1 MNFSPAKAVRQLG
14 EFWKKQ
20 GKKRQ
25 RMILAMLAAVVVLS
39 VAAAALL
46 NHTTYAVLYSGLS
59 SDEAGEILAKLD
71 EMSVKTQVKDGGTV
85 LVPKGDEARLKM
97 QLAADGYPRSAQN
110 YDLFTQNVDFMTTDY
125 EKRQYLIFQLQ
136 NRLQTAIETLDGVKS
151 AIVTI
156 SVPEDNTYVIEEDKS
171 PATASVVLELSS
183 AGLDKQQVSG
193 IEYLVA
199 NSVPGLDSSNVA
211 IVDASATLLNS
222 PGGESAAMTDKLSI
236 ENTISQEVESKVIK
250 LLQPVFGYNALR
262 VAVSTTVDLNSKVSQ
277 QKTYSPTVGEG
288 GIIASQDLMQETNDG
303 DVGAFG
309 IPGVASNAGT
319 TVYPESGAG
328 VDGGNSSATAS
339 TDYLVNEYYEQVEKN
354 GYEIKDIS
362 VSVLIG
368 KPNLTDTQIAKY
380 RQAVAFAAGVP
391 EERISITAA
400 EFLVMDASG
409 DLVPQETKPGLTT
422 LIKENP
428 IYFAA
433 GALLLLL
440 LIGGLV
446 FLGRKMLKKRH
457 KPEEI
462 EPDGLH
468 PIGGQTP
475 VVNLPG
481 EIVLNET
488 RAQGLKRQIKEFSA
502 ANPDIVAQLLR
513 TWLKEEQ

>member
-1 MNFSPAKAVRQLG
+1 MNFSPAKAVRQLR

-25 RMILAMLAAVVVLS
+25 RMILALLAAVVVLS

-97 QLAADGYPRSAQN
+97 QLAAVGYPRSAQN

-156 SVPEDNTYVIEEDKS
+156 SVPEDNSYVIEEDKS

-211 IVDASATLLNS
+211 IIDANATLLNN
-222 PGGESAAMTDKLSI
+222 PGGESAIMTDKLSI

-262 VAVSTTVDLNSKVSQ
+262 VAVSTTIDLNSKVSQ

-288 GIIASQDLMQETNDG
+288 GIIASQDLMQETDDG
-303 DVGAFG
+303 GVSAFG

-319 TVYPESGAG
+319 TVYPEAGAG
-328 VDGGNSSATAS
+328 GDGGNSSASAS
-339 TDYLVNEYYEQVEKN
+339 TDYLVNEYYEQVEK
-354 GYEIKDIS
+354 K
-362 VSVLIG
+362 
-368 KPNLTDTQIAKY
+368 
-380 RQAVAFAAGVP
+380 
-391 EERISITAA
+391 RI
-400 EFLVMDASG
+400 
-409 DLVPQETKPGLTT
+409 
-422 LIKENP
+422 
-428 IYFAA
+428 
-433 GALLLLL
+433 
-440 LIGGLV
+440 
-446 FLGRKMLKKRH
+446 
-457 KPEEI
+457 
-462 EPDGLH
+462 
-468 PIGGQTP
+468 
-475 VVNLPG
+475 
-481 EIVLNET
+481 
-488 RAQGLKRQIKEFSA
+488 
-502 ANPDIVAQLLR
+502 
-513 TWLKEEQ
+513 